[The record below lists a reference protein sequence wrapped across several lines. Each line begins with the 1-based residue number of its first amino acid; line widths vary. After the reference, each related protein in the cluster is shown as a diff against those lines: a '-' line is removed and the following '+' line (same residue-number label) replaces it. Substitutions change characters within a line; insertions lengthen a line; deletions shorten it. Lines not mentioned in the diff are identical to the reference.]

1 MTAATLVQLAPL
13 LIEGHVTFDNISWD
27 LYEDILE
34 SVGERPIHM
43 TYDRGRLEI
52 VTVSERHEKVKTAI
66 ARLLEAYADAM
77 EINIEGLGSTTFKR
91 KDLLR
96 GLEPDECY
104 YVADAADIAGKDKLD
119 LKVDPPPD
127 LAIEVEISPP
137 DVARVPIYAALG
149 VPEVWHYD
157 EEGLKPMR
165 RTRGGTYVPAERSLA
180 FPDLPMDRFGE
191 FVEIALAR
199 GQSAGVR
206 ALRRWLAGLGGRGQ
220 AQSKRRPSP
229 GGSRPKR

>member
-1 MTAATLVQLAPL
+1 MTAASLVQLAPFL
-13 LIEGHVTFDNISWD
+13 VEGHMTFNNISWD

-34 SVGERPIHM
+34 SVGERPIHI

-52 VTVSERHEKVKTAI
+52 VTVSQLHEKVKTAI

-77 EINIEGLGSTTFKR
+77 EIEIEGLGSTTFKR

-104 YVADAADIAGKDKLD
+104 YVAHAADVAGKHKLD

-149 VPEVWHYD
+149 VP
-157 EEGLKPMR
+157 R
-165 RTRGGTYVPAERSLA
+165 R
-180 FPDLPMDRFGE
+180 
-191 FVEIALAR
+191 
-199 GQSAGVR
+199 
-206 ALRRWLAGLGGRGQ
+206 
-220 AQSKRRPSP
+220 
-229 GGSRPKR
+229 